1 MIHGCTKKLWKNY
14 SEKKVGKSV
23 EKLDEKL
30 DEKKD
35 GLWTPLPPNRA
46 RLFSSAKN
54 SAFLKST
61 GLYKAPT

>member
-1 MIHGCTKKLWKNY
+1 MGVRKNSGKNY
-14 SEKKVGKSV
+14 SEKKVGKLV

-54 SAFLKST
+54 SAFLTST